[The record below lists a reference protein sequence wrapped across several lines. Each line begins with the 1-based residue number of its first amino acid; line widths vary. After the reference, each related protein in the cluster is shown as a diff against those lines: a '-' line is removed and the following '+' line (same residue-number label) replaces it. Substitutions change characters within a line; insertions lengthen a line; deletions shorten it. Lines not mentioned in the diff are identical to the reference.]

1 MHPGLCF
8 HLKRLNSM
16 TSAKLHFS
24 EKVTLRNSTGQ
35 DVNTLE
41 DITVPTRGQDV
52 VTPED
57 MTLSTQGSGRDY
69 P

>member
-1 MHPGLCF
+1 
-8 HLKRLNSM
+8 M

-52 VTPED
+52 ITPED
-57 MTLSTQGSGRDY
+57 MTLSPTRGSGQDN

>member
-1 MHPGLCF
+1 MHPGLGF

-24 EKVTLRNSTGQ
+24 DKVTLRNSTGQ
-35 DVNTLE
+35 DVITPE
-41 DITVPTRGQDV
+41 DITVPTQGQDV

-57 MTLSTQGSGRDY
+57 MTLSTHRVKT
-69 P
+69 